1 MMTARVEER
10 ASITI
15 IIIWL
20 EAVDGSLSP
29 SIAAAPLEKEE
40 DDDGGGDG
48 GKGGGMNGRG

>member
-10 ASITI
+10 ASIII

-29 SIAAAPLEKEE
+29 SIAAAPLEKEDE
-40 DDDGGGDG
+40 DDGGDG